1 MYSAIASSKPY
12 RFLVGPQRRKFTIHC
27 AVAARVSPY
36 LEKLV
41 NGDIKEGSEKQVQ
54 WEDVDEE
61 TFVCF
66 WQYAYTGDYDIP
78 REPKTPEVAIED
90 EGQGGNEMKSP
101 ENTNEA
107 CDGVDVAAFERST
120 NKKVRPFMS
129 KEIMKKKCTKRKLAE
144 NPPEE
149 AIAEE
154 CWMEAKFEPPS
165 KRKQLWEV
173 FTALRLTSGHQ
184 VVLNPEQESQGHD
197 FDAGDL
203 LCHARVYA
211 FADCYGIFELMELSY
226 DRIHHTL
233 CNLDLRTETLA
244 DIIAL
249 VHYCYETPAPPDLK
263 ELVVLY
269 SACNI
274 ETLWVDE
281 QFQHI
286 IETHGD
292 LSRAVIASLLGR
304 LD

>member
-12 RFLVGPQRRKFTIHC
+12 RFFVGPQRRKFTIHSEV
-27 AVAARVSPY
+27 VAGISPY
-36 LEKLV
+36 LDKLV
-41 NGDIKEGSEKQVQ
+41 NGDFKEGIENQVQ

-66 WQYAYTGDYDIP
+66 WQYAYTGDYDVP
-78 REPKTPEVAIED
+78 REPKTPEATIKG
-90 EGQGGNEMKSP
+90 EGRGENEMKSP
-101 ENTNEA
+101 ENANEPHTFVEVTTS
-107 CDGVDVAAFERST
+107 GKST
-120 NKKVRPFMS
+120 NKQADPRMRK
-129 KEIMKKKCTKRKLAE
+129 KHMKKRSKKRLTE
-144 NPPEE
+144 NARREEEGEEPKPEPSY
-149 AIAEE
+149 
-154 CWMEAKFEPPS
+154 EPPS

-173 FTALRLTSGHQ
+173 FTALRLTNSYQ
-184 VVLNPEQESQGHD
+184 VEVQPARESQRDD
-197 FDAGDL
+197 FYASDL
-203 LCHARVYA
+203 LCHARVFA
-211 FADCYGIFELMELSY
+211 FADCYGIFDLMELSY
-226 DRIHHTL
+226 SCIHRIL

-244 DIIAL
+244 DIIAF

-274 ETLWVDE
+274 EKLWVDE

-304 LD
+304 LA